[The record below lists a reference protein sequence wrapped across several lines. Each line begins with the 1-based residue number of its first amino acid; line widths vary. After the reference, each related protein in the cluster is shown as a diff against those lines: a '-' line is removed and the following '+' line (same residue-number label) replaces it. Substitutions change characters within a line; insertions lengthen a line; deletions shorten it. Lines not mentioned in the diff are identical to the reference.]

1 MPGWSTE
8 RKILGKRT
16 PRLDGVAKVTGNATY
31 TCDVRLP
38 GMLYGKILRSPHPHA
53 KIVRVDATRA
63 EKLPEVKAVLTD
75 LNRTVRFA
83 GDEVAAI
90 AAISDETA
98 EDALRL
104 INVTYEPLPFV
115 VNEEEAKKPDAPQV
129 FDGES
134 NMKGPRVNSAGDIEQ
149 GFREADAIIE
159 ATYRTQVQTHA
170 CLETHG
176 IVAQWEGEKLTVW
189 ASTQGIFS
197 VRDQLA
203 NHFNIPAT
211 NIQVICD
218 YMGGGFGSKLAMR
231 NYDMVAARLAK
242 ETGAPVKLMLNREED
257 FLCTGNRPSSIQWIR
272 IGAKKDGMLTA
283 FDHTSYGTG
292 GISGGAGVP
301 APYIYKV
308 TNFRTT
314 QSDVFTNAGPQAPM
328 RAPGHPQASFAMES
342 AMDELAEKLGIDPLE
357 FRRRN
362 DPNEIRQREYVI
374 GSEKIVWSRRKK
386 VAGEG
391 AGPKKRGIGMG
402 SCTWGG
408 GGRGT
413 KAQVTIEPDGGVE
426 VRCGTQ
432 DIGTGTR
439 TVIAVVAAE
448 ELGLRIE
455 QITVRIGDTEFPPSG
470 GSGGSTTAP
479 SVAPAVKST
488 TEKAKESLFEV
499 VAPALGAKVEDLV
512 ARDGRVFVRDNP
524 DRGLTWKQATTKL
537 GTEPIVAN
545 GEWVAGLS
553 SSGVAGVQFAEVE
566 VDVETG
572 QVGVVKVVAVHDCG
586 LIVDLLTAESQVY
599 GGVIQGIGYALYE
612 NRIFDRQ
619 TGRMINA
626 DMENYKIP
634 GAFEIP
640 EIEVV
645 MLDMPE
651 RGVIGLGEPPVI
663 PTAAAV
669 ANAIAN
675 AIGARVYE
683 LPITPPKVLA
693 ALEKTKEVSR

>member
-1 MPGWSTE
+1 
-8 RKILGKRT
+8 
-16 PRLDGVAKVTGNATY
+16 
-31 TCDVRLP
+31 
-38 GMLYGKILRSPHPHA
+38 MLYGKILRSPYPHA

-63 EKLPEVKAVLTD
+63 ERLPGVKAVLTD
-75 LNRTVRFA
+75 LNRTARFA
-83 GDEVAAI
+83 GDEVAAV

-98 EDALRL
+98 EDAIRL
-104 INVTYEPLPFV
+104 IDASYEPLPFV
-115 VNEEEAKKPDAPQV
+115 VNEDEAKKPDAPQV
-129 FDGES
+129 FNGES
-134 NMKGPRVNSAGDIEQ
+134 NVKGPRVKSEGDIEQ

-176 IVAQWEGEKLTVW
+176 VVAQWEGEKLTVW

-203 NHFNIPAT
+203 NHLSIPAT
-211 NIQVICD
+211 NVRVICD
-218 YMGGGFGSKLAMR
+218 YMGGGFGSKLAAGS
-231 NYDMVAARLAK
+231 YTAVTARLARAA
-242 ETGAPVKLMLNREED
+242 GVPVKLMLNRAED

-272 IGAKKDGMLTA
+272 MGAKKDGTLTA

-308 TNFRTT
+308 PNYRTT

-362 DPNEIRQREYVI
+362 DPNEIRQREYTI
-374 GSEKIVWSRRKK
+374 GAEKIGWSRRKK
-386 VAGEG
+386 TAGEG
-391 AGPKKRGIGMG
+391 AGLKKWGIGMG

-439 TVIAVVAAE
+439 TVIAAVAAE
-448 ELGLRIE
+448 ELGLPVE
-455 QITVRIGDTEFPPSG
+455 GITVRIGDTEFPPSG
-470 GSGGSTTAP
+470 GSGGSTTAA
-479 SVAPAVKST
+479 SVAPAVKAT
-488 TEKAKESLFEV
+488 TEKAKERLFEV
-499 VAPALGAKVEDLV
+499 VAPALGARVEDLV
-512 ARDGRVFVRDNP
+512 TQDGRVFVRDNP
-524 DRGLTWKQATTKL
+524 SRGLTWRQATAKL
-537 GTEPIVAN
+537 GTEPIVAH

-553 SSGVAGVQFAEVE
+553 GSGVAGVQFAEVE
-566 VDVETG
+566 VDTGTG
-572 QVGVVKVVAVHDCG
+572 QVTVVKVVAVHDCG

-612 NRIFDRQ
+612 NRIFDRR
-619 TGRMINA
+619 TGRMVNA
-626 DMENYKIP
+626 DMETYKIP

-669 ANAIAN
+669 ANAVYN
-675 AIGARVYE
+675 AIGVRVYE
-683 LPITPPKVLA
+683 LPITPPQVLA
-693 ALEKTKEVSR
+693 ALSNGKGVPR